1 MVAGCFEG
9 FNATVI
15 AYGQTGAGKTH
26 TMGTGFEMDVKPED
40 EGKFFDKK
48 NYKKFIKFAKKG
60 MIPRAL
66 RQIFDG
72 IAEKCDAC
80 PEGTMKPEF
89 MVSVQFMEIYNE
101 EIVDLLGTFFV

>member
-1 MVAGCFEG
+1 MQSLVEGCFDG

-26 TMGTGFEMDVKPED
+26 TMGTGFELNVASHNE
-40 EGKFFDKK
+40 
-48 NYKKFIKFAKKG
+48 G

-72 IAEKCDAC
+72 IASRRQVQADE
-80 PEGTMKPEF
+80 TKPEF
-89 MVSVQFMEIYNE
+89 FVSVQFMEIYNE
-101 EIVDLLGTFFV
+101 AILDLFEPQFGVQNLKGFRLIIL